1 MKTRKC
7 LSASSLLLTLCVAL
21 SSTTKAEEV
30 SPQTLYLPL
39 SHEVLPELSAA
50 GSFSAGVKTIDVNIG
65 KQPLDLAGNSA
76 QRQLTLEVWY
86 PAVATKKHAVY
97 ENQTRSGKPFA
108 IQGDAYR
115 NADIASSDTPYPV
128 VILSHGYTG
137 YRTIMY
143 YLGEHLASHGYIVA
157 GIDHTGSTNA
167 DIDMK
172 NAPYAG
178 FPGTLLNRSRDQQH
192 ALSAVQNH
200 PDFRDVVTKDV
211 AGLIGY
217 SMGGFGAVN
226 TVGGCFDFNE
236 AAVKQLTGMDS
247 PEAVEAIRA
256 QLNTCAAGMQAS
268 DDTDPR
274 WKTMIAMAPWGGQ
287 LPVFD
292 KAAMNSIQVPTL
304 YIGGEYDDISGY
316 QGIRWLYENT
326 TGTPA
331 YLLTINNARHNIAP
345 HPAPMEAMG
354 SELDLGH
361 YFEPA
366 WRTQS
371 LNEINKHFALAMM
384 NCYVKARRDDC
395 EYLSVR
401 GDSAQSPVDGEV
413 PAPWKGF
420 DNRYALGLT
429 MEANA
434 QAEK

>member
-1 MKTRKC
+1 MKMKKC
-7 LSASSLLLTLCVAL
+7 LSALSLLLTLNAVI
-21 SSTTKAEEV
+21 SSTMAAEV
-30 SPQTLYLPL
+30 LPQSLYLPI
-39 SHEVLPELSAA
+39 SNEVLPELSAA
-50 GSFSAGVKTIDVNIG
+50 GTFSVGVKTIDVNIG
-65 KQPLDLAGNSA
+65 KQPLDLAGNTA
-76 QRQLTLEVWY
+76 QRHLKLQVWY
-86 PAVATKKHAVY
+86 PAQATTNQAIY

-108 IQGDAYR
+108 LQGNAYR
-115 NADIASSDTPYPV
+115 DAEIASSETSYPV

-143 YLGEHLASHGYIVA
+143 YLGEHLASHGYVVA

-178 FPGTLLNRSRDQQH
+178 FPGTLLNRSRDQQQ
-192 ALSAVQNH
+192 ALNAVQNH
-200 PDFRDVVTKDV
+200 PAFRDAVAKDA

-226 TVGGCFDFNE
+226 TVGGCFDFSE
-236 AAVKQLTGMDS
+236 AAVKRLTGMDA
-247 PEAVEAIRA
+247 PEAVKAVRA
-256 QLNTCAAGMQAS
+256 QLNTCAAGMQTS

-274 WKTMIAMAPWGGQ
+274 WKAMVAMAPWGGQ
-287 LPVFD
+287 FPVFD
-292 KAAMNSIQVPTL
+292 KAAMEKIQVPTL
-304 YIGGEYDDISGY
+304 YVGGEYDDISGY

-345 HPAPMEAMG
+345 HPAPMEAMA

-361 YFEPA
+361 YYEPA

-401 GDSAQSPVDGEV
+401 GSSAQSPVDGEV

-429 MEANA
+429 IEANA